1 MPGRLGVD
9 FGTSNTVLAV
19 WDESRREGVPLEI
32 VEYSRIV
39 RYRQGGQAAEE
50 ISIIPSLIH
59 YAADRRRWIGQQVIG
74 CDLNESER
82 TFRWMKRYIGHRSP
96 LKIEVDGRSISH
108 YDAGREFLGA
118 VLTFAVDLLDCRG
131 EEIGLTVPVEAFEH
145 YEHWLTG
152 VVEDAGL
159 PRFRL
164 IDEPSAA
171 ALGYGAFLEPGSVYL
186 VFDFGGGTLDV
197 SVVVIENPLTTHGQ
211 RCRVLGKA
219 GAEIGGAIIDQW
231 LFQDALR
238 QADRMDSDDE
248 IRLSSR
254 AILSACERAKERLS
268 FQDQADIE
276 VPLNSAS
283 ASLKASFSRALLDA
297 LLDRHEGFR
306 QIDKTIRRALNA
318 AHERGYT
325 EDQIKEVFL
334 VGGSSMI
341 PAVQRTVQRFFGR
354 ERVRL
359 QRPLDAVARGA
370 AAFVAGVDF
379 QDFIQ
384 HDYALRFL
392 ESQATGEYAYRPLVA
407 RGTPYPT
414 SEPVARIVVKASHD
428 RQTQLGLAIFEIA
441 EGQVLSGEQALEL
454 VFDPSGAARMTQ
466 VNPDDADRRQRFWVN
481 EAAPTFLHADPP
493 AKQGEPRFEV
503 EFGID
508 GNKRLLVTA
517 RDLMTKRLVLKD
529 FPVVEL
535 N

>member
-19 WDESRREGVPLEI
+19 WDSARNEATPMQI
-32 VEYSRIV
+32 AEYSRTI
-39 RYRQGGQAAEE
+39 RYRQGGRTGEE
-50 ISIIPSLIH
+50 VAVIPSLIH
-59 YAADRRRWIGQQVIG
+59 YDADGRRWLGQQVIARE
-74 CDLNESER
+74 LVESER

-96 LKIEVDGRSISH
+96 AQINVDGRSISH
-108 YDAGREFLGA
+108 YDAGRDFLSA
-118 VLTFAVDLLDCRG
+118 VLAFAVDALECRD

-152 VVEDAGL
+152 VVEAAGM

-186 VFDFGGGTLDV
+186 IFDFGGGTLDV
-197 SVVVIENPLTTHGQ
+197 SVILIDDPTKTTGL

-219 GAEIGGAIIDQW
+219 GAEIGGVSIDQW

-238 QADRMDSDDE
+238 QAGRSDSDDE
-248 IRLSSR
+248 VRAASR
-254 AILSACERAKERLS
+254 ALLAACERAKEQLS
-268 FQDQADIE
+268 FRDQAEIE
-276 VPLNSAS
+276 TPLIDGTVLQA
-283 ASLKASFSRALLDA
+283 KFSRAHLEG

-306 QIDKTIRRALNA
+306 QIEKTVRRALLA
-318 AHERGYT
+318 AHERGYA
-325 EDQIKEVFL
+325 EDQIKDVFL

-341 PAVQRTVQRFFGR
+341 PAVQRTVQRVFGR
-354 ERVRL
+354 ERVKL

-370 AAFVAGVDF
+370 AALVAGIDI
-379 QDFIQ
+379 QDYIQ
-384 HDYALRFL
+384 HDYALRFV
-392 ESQATGEYAYRPLVA
+392 EAQGGGDYAYRPLVA

-414 SEPVARIVVKASHD
+414 REPIARIVVKASHD
-428 RQTQLGLAIFEIA
+428 KQTQLGLAIFEIA
-441 EGQVLSGEQALEL
+441 EGRQASGEQALEL

-466 VNPDDADRRQRFWVN
+466 VSPEDADRRHRFWVN

-493 AKQGEPRFEV
+493 ARQGEPRFEV

-508 GNKRLLVTA
+508 GNKRLLITA
-517 RDLMTKRLVLKD
+517 RDLMTKQVTLRD
-529 FPVVEL
+529 YPVVKL
-535 N
+535 S